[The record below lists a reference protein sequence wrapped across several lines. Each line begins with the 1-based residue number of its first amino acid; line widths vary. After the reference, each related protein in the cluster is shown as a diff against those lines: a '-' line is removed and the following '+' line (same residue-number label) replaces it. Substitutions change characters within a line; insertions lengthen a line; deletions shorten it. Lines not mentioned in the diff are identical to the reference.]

1 MMEKAKL
8 TKSSGNVFADLGL
21 EEPDER
27 LAKSDLAAKIAQ
39 IINKSHMSQ
48 IEAAKVL
55 GISQPKVSMILNGQL
70 KGFSMEKL
78 LTLMMALNRDIE
90 IVVKPKPRG
99 QEHGRLR
106 VIYA

>member
-1 MMEKAKL
+1 MEKTKL

-21 EEPDER
+21 DEPDER
-27 LAKSDLAAKIAQ
+27 LAKSDLAMKIAQ

-48 IEAAKVL
+48 TEAARVL

-78 LTLMMALNRDIE
+78 LSLIMALNRDIE
-90 IVVKPKPRG
+90 IVVKLKPRN

-106 VIYA
+106 VIYV

>member
-1 MMEKAKL
+1 MAKIKL

-21 EEPDER
+21 DESDER
-27 LAKSDLAAKIAQ
+27 LAKSDLAMKIAQ

-48 IEAAKVL
+48 TEAARVL

-106 VIYA
+106 VICA